1 MYPPPLALSCC
12 RMLQQA
18 GAGAGAEGA
27 QAEGESRPNGNSER
41 RVDTRELTRERGRL
55 ESLIRADVG
64 STDETAAP
72 DLLQNAAA
80 EQAGE
85 VDGDTLQVAEE
96 LAQLQRKLHTAAPQ
110 VAAAVPVAAAG
121 AAAGAT
127 FRGCSV

>member
-1 MYPPPLALSCC
+1 MRRVSGGPD
-12 RMLQQA
+12 A

-64 STDETAAP
+64 STGDETAAP
-72 DLLQNAAA
+72 NLLQNAAA

-85 VDGDTLQVAEE
+85 VDGDTLQVAEK
-96 LAQLQRKLHTAAPQ
+96 LAQLQTKA
-110 VAAAVPVAAAG
+110 
-121 AAAGAT
+121 
-127 FRGCSV
+127 